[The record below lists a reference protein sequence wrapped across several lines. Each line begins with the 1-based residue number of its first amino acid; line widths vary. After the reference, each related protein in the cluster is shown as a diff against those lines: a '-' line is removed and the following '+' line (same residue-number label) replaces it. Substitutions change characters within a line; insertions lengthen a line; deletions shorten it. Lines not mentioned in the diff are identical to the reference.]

1 MIIFEKNYNKN
12 FLKYVRRAIDDYNMI
27 SPKDKIAVAVSGGK
41 DSIFLLFCLKLIQ
54 LTAIKDIEI
63 VAIHVDLGLD
73 INLEPLKNFCKKNK
87 IDLII
92 EKTNIANVVF
102 NERNEKNPCSLC
114 SKLRKGCLVRVAKSI
129 GATKIALGHNCD
141 DVIETLLM
149 NVLKIGKF
157 GSFNPH
163 IDYKDKYV
171 HIIRP
176 LIYLREDLIK
186 NLVVKYNLPVIKSTC
201 PEDKKT
207 TREEMKNLM
216 FKLEETYPKAIDR
229 LMTSLCNIDMKNIWK
244 QRDNHF

>member
-1 MIIFEKNYNKN
+1 LIKFKKNYNKL
-12 FLKYVRRAIDDYNMI
+12 FLKYVRKAIDDYNMI
-27 SPKDKIAVAVSGGK
+27 SPKDKIVVAVSGGK

-54 LTAIKDIEI
+54 LTAFKDIQI

-73 INLEPLKNFCKKNK
+73 MNLEPLKNFCEKNN
-87 IDLII
+87 IELII

-114 SKLRKGCLVRVAKSI
+114 SKLRKGCLVRVSKSI

-141 DVIETLLM
+141 DVIETLFM

-157 GSFNPH
+157 GSFHPH

-186 NLVVKYNLPVIKSTC
+186 DLVTKYNLPVIKSNC

-216 FKLEETYPKAIDR
+216 FKLEAIYPEAIDR
-229 LMTSLCNIDMKNIWK
+229 LMTSLCNIDMKNLWQ
-244 QRDNHF
+244 QRNNHF

>member
-1 MIIFEKNYNKN
+1 MITFKKNYNKL
-12 FLKYVRRAIDDYNMI
+12 FLKHVRKAIDDYNMI

-63 VAIHVDLGLD
+63 IAIHVDLGLD
-73 INLEPLKNFCKKNK
+73 INLNPVENFCKKNN
-87 IDLII
+87 INLII

-102 NERNEKNPCSLC
+102 NERKEKNPCSLC
-114 SKLRKGCLVRVAKSI
+114 SKLRKGCLVRVCKS
-129 GATKIALGHNCD
+129 ANANKIALGHNCD

-149 NVLKIGKF
+149 NILKIGKF
-157 GSFNPH
+157 GSFSPH
-163 IDYKDKYV
+163 IDYKDKSV

-186 NLVVKYNLPVIKSTC
+186 NLVNKYSLPVIESTC

-216 FKLEETYPKAIDR
+216 FKLEKIYPEAIDR

-244 QRDNHF
+244 QRDNDF

>member
-1 MIIFEKNYNKN
+1 
-12 FLKYVRRAIDDYNMI
+12 MI
-27 SPKDKIAVAVSGGK
+27 SPRDKIAVAVSGGK

-73 INLEPLKNFCKKNK
+73 MNLEPLKNFCKKNK

-114 SKLRKGCLVRVAKSI
+114 SKLRKGCLVRIAKSI

-149 NVLKIGKF
+149 NILKIGKF

-163 IDYKDKYV
+163 IDYKDKYI

-186 NLVVKYNLPVIKSTC
+186 DLVEKYNLPVIKSTC

-216 FKLEETYPKAIDR
+216 FKLEEAYPEAIDR

-244 QRDNHF
+244 QRANHF